1 MENIFQLYELDIL
14 LLGIYPE
21 ESKPIFIQNLETMQ
35 MSINTAIINT
45 LWHIHTWEY
54 FSAKNEPLIC
64 TAQMILKI
72 IMLYGSII
80 VKI

>member
-35 MSINTAIINT
+35 MSINTAIMNT
-45 LWHIHTWEY
+45 L
-54 FSAKNEPLIC
+54 
-64 TAQMILKI
+64 
-72 IMLYGSII
+72 
-80 VKI
+80 